1 LKIQARV
8 LESMTEGV
16 TLMDDQGAILFT
28 NRAFDT
34 MFGYRSGELIGRPGY
49 LVHEHPPHC
58 HSSRPFTAER
68 GGEWETI
75 RHALNTHGSWTG
87 ELPSRKKNGTP
98 FVTEVRIS
106 TLEMSGRVYWVA
118 VQQDIT
124 ERMRLEERLRQAQ
137 KMEAIGRLAGGI
149 AHDFNNLLTGILGY
163 SQMRLHSLAGG
174 EPVQASQLREDFQ
187 EIHRLGERAADLT
200 RQLLAFS
207 RKQIL
212 AFRVVDLNAVVTDME
227 KMLRRLIGED
237 IELITSLDPALH
249 RVKVDSG
256 QMEQIILNLA
266 VNARDAMPG
275 GGKLTIRTSNVE
287 GDDLQTRED
296 SQIRAG
302 TFVKLAVSDT
312 GCGMDEQTQEHLFEP
327 FFTTKPAAAGTGLG
341 LATVYGIV
349 QQTGGSI
356 EVSSNPGRGTTFEIL
371 LPRTRESESRLEP
384 SSVPAESPRGKE
396 TVLVV
401 EDEPS
406 VRGLVRRILQRSGYA
421 VLEAARGSQA
431 LLIGEQYP
439 GLIDLVIADI
449 VMPKMSGCEVAKR
462 LVLLRP
468 HLKVLY
474 LSGYTDDTIVRH
486 GVRERSVPFLP
497 KPFTPAALVNKV
509 REVLDQPILATPT
522 PATSE
527 ARCAI
532 VTP

>member
-1 LKIQARV
+1 
-8 LESMTEGV
+8 
-16 TLMDDQGAILFT
+16 
-28 NRAFDT
+28 
-34 MFGYRSGELIGRPGY
+34 
-49 LVHEHPPHC
+49 
-58 HSSRPFTAER
+58 
-68 GGEWETI
+68 
-75 RHALNTHGSWTG
+75 
-87 ELPSRKKNGTP
+87 
-98 FVTEVRIS
+98 
-106 TLEMSGRVYWVA
+106 MSGRVYWVA

-174 EPVQASQLREDFQ
+174 EPINASQLCEDFQ

-212 AFRVVDLNAVVTDME
+212 AFRVVDLNAVVADME

-237 IELITSLDPALH
+237 IDLITHLDPALH

-256 QMEQIILNLA
+256 QMEQVILNLA

-275 GGKLTIRTSNVE
+275 GGKLTIRTSNLE
-287 GDDLQTRED
+287 RDGLQACED
-296 SQIRAG
+296 SQSHAG
-302 TFVKLAVSDT
+302 TFVQLAVSDT

-327 FFTTKPAAAGTGLG
+327 FFTTKPVAAGTGLG

-356 EVSSNPGRGTTFEIL
+356 EVSSTPGRGTTFEIL
-371 LPRTRESESRLEP
+371 LPRTRESESRLDP
-384 SSVPAESPRGKE
+384 SPVPAESPRGKE
-396 TVLVV
+396 TVLVI

-406 VRGLVRRILQRSGYA
+406 VRGLVRRILQRSGYT
-421 VLEAARGSQA
+421 VLEAAGGSQA

-439 GLIDLVIADI
+439 GPIDLLIADI

-468 HLKVLY
+468 HLKVLF
-474 LSGYTDDTIVRH
+474 LSGYTDDTVVRH

-497 KPFTPAALVNKV
+497 KPFSPAALVNKV
-509 REVLDQPILATPT
+509 REVLDQPILSAPA

-527 ARCAI
+527 TRCAI
-532 VTP
+532 VRS